1 MYEFVRGPLVWV
13 AFIVLIVGVV
23 NRLVW
28 MLVNSK
34 KDKVVYPYMS
44 AKHGLRS
51 LLHWSVPFGARNMRL
66 RPFFTVFSFVFHVS
80 LLVTPIFALGH
91 TLLWRESWGIE
102 LWSLPERLTDAMTII
117 VLLGVVFF
125 ALRRIAMPAV
135 RYVTF
140 VKDYLLLAMVVAP
153 FATGLMAHY
162 QVFEYQTMVVIHI
175 LSGALWLAAIPFTR
189 IVHML
194 FYPFTRAYMGSEF
207 GYVRSSK
214 DW

>member
-1 MYEFVRGPLVWV
+1 MYEFARGPLVWV
-13 AFIVLIVGVV
+13 AFIVFIVGGA
-23 NRLVW
+23 NRLIW
-28 MLVNSK
+28 MFVYSR

-44 AKHGLRS
+44 TKHGLRS
-51 LLHWSVPFGARNMRL
+51 LLHWSVPFAARNMRL
-66 RPFFTVFSFVFHVS
+66 RPFFTVLSFAFHVS
-80 LLVTPIFALGH
+80 LLITPIFALGH
-91 TLLWRESWGIE
+91 TLLWQESWGFE
-102 LWSLPERLTDAMTII
+102 LWSLPERLTDVMTVI

-125 ALRRIAMPAV
+125 ALRRIAIPAV

-140 VKDYLLLAMVVAP
+140 AKDYLLLAVVAAP
-153 FATGLMAHY
+153 FATGIMAHY
-162 QVFEYQTMVVIHI
+162 QVFEYDTMVVIHMFT
-175 LSGALWLAAIPFTR
+175 GALWLAAIPFTR

>member
-13 AFIVLIVGVV
+13 AFIVLIVGAI